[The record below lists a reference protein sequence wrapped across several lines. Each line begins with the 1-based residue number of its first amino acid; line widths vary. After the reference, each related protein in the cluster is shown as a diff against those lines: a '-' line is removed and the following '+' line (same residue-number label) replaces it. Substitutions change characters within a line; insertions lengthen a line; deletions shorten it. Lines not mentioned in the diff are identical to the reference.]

1 MGIIKVRETIGVR
14 RNVLVEIHDVRSG
27 RLLHSELGSNKVVAA
42 GLAGIALATAG
53 DTSQSPS
60 YLGAGTGTTA
70 ITLGD
75 TSLESEV
82 GSRVLLGST
91 TGSGYV
97 GMFKGM
103 FGASELNGNTLSN
116 VGLFD
121 AASSGN
127 LLSAYVLATTV
138 AKTTSISLTISW
150 TWSFENA

>member
-1 MGIIKVRETIGVR
+1 MGLIIIREPIKVR
-14 RNVLVEIHDVRSG
+14 RNVLVEVHDVRTG
-27 RLLHSELGSNKVVAA
+27 RLLHSERGSNLVVAA

-53 DTSQSPS
+53 DITQSPQ

-75 TSLESEV
+75 TSLENEV

-97 GMFKGM
+97 GSFKGM
-103 FGASELNGNTLSN
+103 FGSSELNGNTLSN

-121 AASSGN
+121 SASGTN
-127 LLSAYVLATTV
+127 LLSAYILATTV

-150 TWSFENA
+150 TWAFENA

>member
-1 MGIIKVRETIGVR
+1 MGIIKETIGVR
-14 RNVLVEIHDVRSG
+14 RNVLIEIHDVRTG
-27 RLLHSELGSNKVVAA
+27 RLLHSERGSNKVVAA
-42 GLAGIALATAG
+42 GLAGIALAAAGTA
-53 DTSQSPS
+53 TQIPTH
-60 YLGAGTGTTA
+60 LGAGTGTTA

-82 GSRVLLGST
+82 GSRVVLGST

-97 GMFKGM
+97 GMFKGT
-103 FGASELNGNTLSN
+103 FGSSELNGNTLSN

-121 AASSGN
+121 SASGTN

-150 TWSFENA
+150 TWGFENA